1 MTAPV
6 RRAYVVRDATE
17 DDLEAMVAVK
27 LRGWAD
33 AYGPLIDPEILRPLL
48 DPRQHLTRLRRL
60 FHQRATLLLVAVE
73 RKLEVVL
80 GFALTDMAHQP
91 EPLLE
96 SLHVSAAVRGLG
108 IGEVLMRA
116 TATRV
121 AACGHTSM
129 RLAVVESNRA
139 ARKFYERL
147 GGELAGVERHLWGT
161 ATVPSAIYRW
171 PDIIALAE
179 LSFR

>member
-6 RRAYVVRDATE
+6 KRAYVVRDATE

-48 DPRQHLTRLRRL
+48 DPRPHLTRLRRL
-60 FHQRATLLLVAVE
+60 FHQPGTLLLVAVE
-73 RKLEVVL
+73 RKQEVVL

-108 IGEVLMRA
+108 IGPKFLNVMTDGRREVEKLTGQREVPVLVTDSGEIIQDSQKIA
-116 TATRV
+116 DW
-121 AACGHTSM
+121 AAENP
-129 RLAVVESNRA
+129 APQA
-139 ARKFYERL
+139 
-147 GGELAGVERHLWGT
+147 
-161 ATVPSAIYRW
+161 
-171 PDIIALAE
+171 
-179 LSFR
+179 